1 MRAAHIVYLLFG
13 GQCKGPGFS
22 CIAWRDPSLCP
33 PIVHPSGSLHAHI
46 SQKGNC
52 GGCSPLFPNLPR
64 SRPVGS
70 GRLAGDLPEASSPC
84 QSPLAGSAG
93 VIHRFPWLSIAASRY
108 WPGPLVLSTAFLGC
122 HSLPVAT
129 GRVRWCYPPLS
140 LAVTRCQS
148 LLAGSA
154 GITRHLA
161 GLALAAGCYRPCSSV
176 IDIAA
181 NYDWPVL
188 LELNRR

>member
-1 MRAAHIVYLLFG
+1 M
-13 GQCKGPGFS
+13 
-22 CIAWRDPSLCP
+22 
-33 PIVHPSGSLHAHI
+33 PILVR
-46 SQKGNC
+46 K
-52 GGCSPLFPNLPR
+52 
-64 SRPVGS
+64 VT
-70 GRLAGDLPEASSPC
+70 AGDAVPFFPTYLGPS
-84 QSPLAGSAG
+84 QS
-93 VIHRFPWLSIAASRY
+93 V
-108 WPGPLVLSTAFLGC
+108 
-122 HSLPVAT
+122 PVAT